1 MMFLLVSKVLSSKY
15 VPIFISDKII
25 TCLISVSGDL
35 IDSGKCIKGNHVRV
49 IIGILPAWFRFAQC
63 LRRYRDTREVFPHLV
78 NAGKYSTGFFVAV
91 FSSINAY
98 YEIMY
103 ADKYGPGIVRMIF
116 DF

>member
-1 MMFLLVSKVLSSKY
+1 M
-15 VPIFISDKII
+15 
-25 TCLISVSGDL
+25 
-35 IDSGKCIKGNHVRV
+35 RV

-103 ADKYGPGIVRMIF
+103 ADKYGPGIVRIIF
-116 DF
+116 EFKKNNYQRNYYIFFSSRVLVFFSTCG

>member
-1 MMFLLVSKVLSSKY
+1 M
-15 VPIFISDKII
+15 
-25 TCLISVSGDL
+25 
-35 IDSGKCIKGNHVRV
+35 RV
-49 IIGILPAWFRFAQC
+49 IIGLLPAWFRFAQC

-103 ADKYGPGIVRMIF
+103 ADKYGPGIVRIIF
-116 DF
+116 HF

>member
-1 MMFLLVSKVLSSKY
+1 M
-15 VPIFISDKII
+15 
-25 TCLISVSGDL
+25 
-35 IDSGKCIKGNHVRV
+35 RV
-49 IIGILPAWFRFAQC
+49 IIGLLPAWFRFAQC

-103 ADKYGPGIVRMIF
+103 ADKYGPGIVRILF
-116 DF
+116 LEKINFTEKLRFFFFLSGS

>member
-1 MMFLLVSKVLSSKY
+1 M
-15 VPIFISDKII
+15 
-25 TCLISVSGDL
+25 
-35 IDSGKCIKGNHVRV
+35 RV

-63 LRRYRDTREVFPHLV
+63 LRRYRDTREAFPHLV

-103 ADKYGPGIVRMIF
+103 ADKYGPGIVRIIF
-116 DF
+116 DFFKKELIKKLSYIFFLPGS